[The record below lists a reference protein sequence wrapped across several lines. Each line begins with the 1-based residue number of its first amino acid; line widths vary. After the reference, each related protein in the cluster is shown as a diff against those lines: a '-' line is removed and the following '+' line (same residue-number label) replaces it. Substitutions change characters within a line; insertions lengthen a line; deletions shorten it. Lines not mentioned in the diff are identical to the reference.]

1 VRAIRLLFLLCLVFL
16 LSGTIARRAQAQ
28 SEPPDVYQQPSEQA
42 PASGKEDFMRNC
54 ASCHGA
60 NGMGHGPDVK
70 ALGVKPSD
78 LTAIS
83 LRNGGVFPFKQ
94 VEDDIDGRKTVPG
107 HKRFD
112 MPFWGTT
119 FQPDGQE
126 FTPASEAKVQARI
139 DALVNYIKS
148 IQRQ

>member
-1 VRAIRLLFLLCLVFL
+1 MRSSVLFCGVLFLLGSICAI
-16 LSGTIARRAQAQ
+16 SYAQ
-28 SEPPDVYQQPSEQA
+28 SGPPDVYQPANMQP

-54 ASCHGA
+54 AGCHGT
-60 NGMGHGPDVK
+60 NGRGHGPDAK
-70 ALGVKPSD
+70 TLGVKPSD

-83 LRNGGVFPFKQ
+83 LRNGGFFPFKK

-119 FQPDGQE
+119 MQVSGQE
-126 FTPASEAKVQARI
+126 FTPASEAQVHARI